1 MGFKV
6 KKEFAV
12 IGLGTFGMSVVDTFL
27 KYNVSV
33 MVLDTD
39 EEKIRKVANRVDY
52 ACTIDTTDEES
63 LANSGIKN
71 VDEVIVCIGSNIEG
85 CIMTVMALKNIGV
98 PKITVKSDNDKLTSV
113 LTNLGIGDI
122 VAPEKE
128 YGQMLAKRKMH
139 QLVTDFVSMDDK
151 HSLVQIKNE
160 TDKFHDKLLSE
171 LEFRNQFDINIVA
184 IRRKEELIIPRANTM
199 LKKDDV
205 LYLIGEDKKIYE
217 FEKYLSN

>member
-71 VDEVIVCIGSNIEG
+71 VDEVIVCIGSNVEG

-113 LTNLGIGDI
+113 LTNLGIADI

-184 IRRKEELIIPRANTM
+184 IRRKGELIIPRANTT
-199 LKKDDV
+199 LKRDDV

>member
-113 LTNLGIGDI
+113 LSNLGIADI

-184 IRRKEELIIPRANTM
+184 IRRKEELIIPRANTT
-199 LKKDDV
+199 LKRDDV
-205 LYLIGEDKKIYE
+205 LYLIGEDTKIYE